1 MQTTQDALWASIHSG
16 GTHSDYLNR
25 AYSPVSFPFTHLH
38 KENMTSF
45 LKKYKVVRLKD
56 LYKSCTIG
64 SNSLIE
70 TSPTDFLAYD
80 PLAATF
86 VLGKGHRSESLR
98 EYSACYSTRG

>member
-45 LKKYKVVRLKD
+45 LKKYKSRL
-56 LYKSCTIG
+56 
-64 SNSLIE
+64 
-70 TSPTDFLAYD
+70 P
-80 PLAATF
+80 
-86 VLGKGHRSESLR
+86 
-98 EYSACYSTRG
+98 